1 MNVRYRTS
9 AATSS
14 SIHLSLIHSSFRRTS
29 DYSLTHYTLFLI
41 CTFCIF
47 CCNIRLC
54 QPATQFTTPRLDQV
68 PSASHSSLPSTLLNA
83 SSSLFNLNS
92 VSTPSTAHH
101 RQTATADRNNQP
113 TVPLDKQHNGSSSK
127 ASTLLAP
134 ATRSASSPSPFH
146 SFRPSQSKD
155 GLLNRPA
162 NSKKSTPDKWPSR
175 TGDVIDYLVID
186 SNDLFNVKKHIF
198 LNLTRIKL
206 KRDQRNLER
215 KNDSINLIKLNY
227 LNDTTSSYLN
237 ISELYQSWLQDSIEA
252 NQHLNDQKT
261 NSLEAGGAAEPTPLT
276 TQPSNSLTMIV
287 SMSILYIVIFF
298 TGVFGNLGTCIVIL
312 RNKYMRTAT
321 NYYLFSLA
329 CSDLLLLVL
338 GLPQDLFQLYRPY
351 DYPFSEKICILRGFT
366 SEASSNASV
375 LTITAFT
382 IER

>member
-29 DYSLTHYTLFLI
+29 DYTLTHYTLFLI
-41 CTFCIF
+41 CIF
-47 CCNIRLC
+47 CCNICLC
-54 QPATQFTTPRLDQV
+54 QSAAQFTTQRLDQV
-68 PSASHSSLPSTLLNA
+68 PSASHSSLPSSLSNA
-83 SSSLFNLNS
+83 SSSLLNS
-92 VSTPSTAHH
+92 NSASIPSTVH
-101 RQTATADRNNQP
+101 RSSAYADLNQSTAPFNELYDE
-113 TVPLDKQHNGSSSK
+113 SSS
-127 ASTLLAP
+127 LD
-134 ATRSASSPSPFH
+134 ASSLRLPQAAASAASPPARHPSGSRFG
-146 SFRPSQSKD
+146 QSGD
-155 GLLNRPA
+155 GRLDRAAYA
-162 NSKKSTPDKWPSR
+162 NKSNAVRWQAR
-175 TGDVIDYLVID
+175 RADVVDYLVID
-186 SNDLFNVKKHIF
+186 RNDLFNDKKHIF

-227 LNDTTSSYLN
+227 LNDTTTSYLN

-261 NSLEAGGAAEPTPLT
+261 HSLEAGGAAESA
-276 TQPSNSLTMIV
+276 QPSNSLTMIV

-298 TGVFGNLGTCIVIL
+298 TGVFGNIGTCIVIL

-382 IER
+382 VER